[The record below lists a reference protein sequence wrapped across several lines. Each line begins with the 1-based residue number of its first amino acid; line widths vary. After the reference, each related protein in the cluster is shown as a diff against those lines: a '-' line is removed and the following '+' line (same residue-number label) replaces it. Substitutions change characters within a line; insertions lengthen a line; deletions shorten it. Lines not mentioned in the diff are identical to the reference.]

1 MISDFALLL
10 SQEGITLAHR
20 TAGGWVSLGHVPL
33 MDKQFSDRLAEL
45 QSKGHEIAGDGFLT
59 HIVLPDDQIKYFS
72 LPHSDDDSR
81 DAAIK
86 EALERETP
94 YLQDEL
100 AFDWEDGDDGLKV
113 AAVARD
119 TLREAEDFAVQHGF
133 NPVCFV
139 AAPDDAQFSVEPFF
153 GMSDWSTINL
163 PDQTEPE
170 AELVKVRLD
179 STLHATPVA
188 LNDDEFEEDPE
199 PEEPQGEIES
209 PLQALRPSLGPATRS
224 APAEDAS
231 KPLRAQRFDKA
242 KEPDA
247 DLENRDFPSWAGSV
261 SATRDTSAE
270 TEVDPASVDWLPNAH
285 DSDDEIEQDQP
296 PSWMGEASIHSN
308 DEDETSA
315 AASWIPKG
323 KPSFHPAAYDQL
335 SDEAEQMEV
344 FGNRSAQREDERRI
358 SPVLFASAAV
368 VALAVLLGGFFGYR
382 ALTGEPDVD
391 VIASGALV
399 TESTPADTPV
409 AQEEQTQD
417 EEQPQDTATE
427 TLDVAA
433 DTEKA
438 TDAQP
443 ETESVDTTSQETL
456 SDTAPNVF
464 DTVDADP
471 VSPDDGAAPE
481 VTGSD
486 LTSFAGSEAAQ
497 ALLETPAEETLG
509 QITDGQPPA
518 PLATTEDSDTLAA
531 MAPLRPSDEATTEGE
546 PVALQ
551 EVATAL
557 GQEQADLLI
566 GAAQDWDTLS
576 EDAKLARYAATGIWP
591 VAPDALSGLSGSGIG
606 DIFLTTLDP
615 KVFETDAYA
624 IPTVSELLTDKALT
638 AMPNPPAPGTRFDR
652 DYRGLIVA
660 TSEGAVTPDGITVYA
675 AVPPLIPPLAPR
687 PDPAQQQN
695 EQRAALAGKI
705 PQLRPQI
712 AEETEETT
720 TEATAAVGVKRM
732 PPLRPAAVEALAAQ
746 IEAVQS
752 NPLAVPEAPTPKLR
766 PSNMSA
772 IVYATERA
780 EIAAQT
786 TTRVA
791 PSATSAANA
800 ATESNVLP
808 LREISL
814 IGVYGSQ
821 GDRRALV
828 RLASGRYV
836 KIEVGDR
843 LERGQVTAIDT
854 DKVYY
859 SRNGQSYVL
868 EMPTN

>member
-33 MDKQFSDRLAEL
+33 MDKQFSERLAEL
-45 QSKGHEIAGDGFLT
+45 HAKGHDIVGDGFST
-59 HIVLPDDQIKYFS
+59 RIVLPDDQIKYLN
-72 LPHSDDDSR
+72 LPHSDDDNR
-81 DAAIK
+81 DTVIK

-119 TLREAEDFAVQHGF
+119 TLSEAEDFAVQHGF

-153 GMSDWSTINL
+153 GMSDWSAINL

-179 STLHATPVA
+179 SSLPAAPVE
-188 LNDDEFEEDPE
+188 LNDDEFEEVP
-199 PEEPQGEIES
+199 EPQGPQGDIES
-209 PLQALRPSLGPATRS
+209 PLQAPRPSLGPALRT
-224 APAEDAS
+224 APEADAS

-247 DLENRDFPSWAGSV
+247 DLENRDFPSWAGSLNA
-261 SATRDTSAE
+261 SREIGDE
-270 TEVDPASVDWLPNAH
+270 TELDSASVDWLPETQGN
-285 DSDDEIEQDQP
+285 DDEIEQDQP
-296 PSWMGEASIHSN
+296 PSWMGETSIHSS
-308 DEDETSA
+308 DDDVTA
-315 AASWIPKG
+315 AAVSWLPKG
-323 KPSFHPAAYDQL
+323 KSGFHPAAYDQL
-335 SDEAEQMEV
+335 SDEAERMAV
-344 FGNRSAQREDERRI
+344 FGNRSAQRDDERRT
-358 SPVLFASAAV
+358 SPILFAIAAAV
-368 VALAVLLGGFFGYR
+368 VLIVLLGGFFGYR
-382 ALTGEPDVD
+382 ALTGEPD
-391 VIASGALV
+391 G
-399 TESTPADTPV
+399 
-409 AQEEQTQD
+409 
-417 EEQPQDTATE
+417 
-427 TLDVAA
+427 DVAA
-433 DTEKA
+433 SETLATEVIPVDKADALDEQPEGVAAETVDVDAVADAAESSDT
-438 TDAQP
+438 QP
-443 ETESVDTTSQETL
+443 ETENVDATPQETL
-456 SDTAPNVF
+456 SDAAPNVF
-464 DTVDADP
+464 DTVGTDP
-471 VSPDDGAAPE
+471 VSPDDGVAPKI
-481 VTGSD
+481 TGSN
-486 LTSFAGSEAAQ
+486 LTSFTGGEAAQ

-509 QITDGQPPA
+509 QITDGEPPA
-518 PLATTEDSDTLAA
+518 PLATTDDSDTLAA
-531 MAPLRPSDEATTEGE
+531 MAPLRPSDEVTAESE
-546 PVALQ
+546 PVSLQ

-591 VAPDALSGLSGSGIG
+591 VAPDALTGLSGSGIG

-638 AMPNPPAPGTRFDR
+638 AIPNPPAPGTRFDR
-652 DYRGLIVA
+652 DDRGLIVA

-687 PDPAQQQN
+687 PDPVEQQN

-705 PQLRPQI
+705 PQLRPQVTV
-712 AEETEETT
+712 ETEETAD
-720 TEATAAVGVKRM
+720 EATTAGVVSINRM

-766 PSNMSA
+766 PSNMST

-786 TTRVA
+786 TTRVD
-791 PSATSAANA
+791 PTATTAANA
-800 ATESNVLP
+800 ATEGNVLP

-814 IGVYGSQ
+814 IGVYGTQ
-821 GDRRALV
+821 GNRRALV
-828 RLASGRYV
+828 RLASGRYI

>member
-33 MDKQFSDRLAEL
+33 MDKQFSERLAEL
-45 QSKGHEIAGDGFLT
+45 HAKGHEIAGDGFST
-59 HIVLPDDQIKYFS
+59 RIVLPDDQIKYLN
-72 LPHSDDDSR
+72 LPHSDDDNR
-81 DAAIK
+81 DTVIK

-119 TLREAEDFAVQHGF
+119 TLSEAEDFAVQHGF

-153 GMSDWSTINL
+153 GMSDWSAINL

-179 STLHATPVA
+179 SSLPAAPVE
-188 LNDDEFEEDPE
+188 LNDDEFEEDL
-199 PEEPQGEIES
+199 EPQGPQGDIES
-209 PLQALRPSLGPATRS
+209 PLQAPRPSLGPAWRT
-224 APAEDAS
+224 APEDDAS

-247 DLENRDFPSWAGSV
+247 DLENRDFPSWAGSLN
-261 SATRDTSAE
+261 ATRE
-270 TEVDPASVDWLPNAH
+270 TGNETDLDSASVDWLPETQGN
-285 DSDDEIEQDQP
+285 DDEIEQDQP
-296 PSWMGEASIHSN
+296 PSWMGETSIHSS
-308 DEDETSA
+308 DDDVTA
-315 AASWIPKG
+315 AAVSWLPKG
-323 KPSFHPAAYDQL
+323 KSGFHPAAYDQL
-335 SDEAEQMEV
+335 SDEAERMAV
-344 FGNRSAQREDERRI
+344 FGNRSAQRDDERRT
-358 SPVLFASAAV
+358 SPILFAIAAAV
-368 VALAVLLGGFFGYR
+368 VLIVLLGGFFGYR

-391 VIASGALV
+391 VVASETLA
-399 TESTPADTPV
+399 TEVIPVDEADAPY
-409 AQEEQTQD
+409 
-417 EEQPQDTATE
+417 EQPEGIAAETVDVDAVADAAEPSDT
-427 TLDVAA
+427 
-433 DTEKA
+433 
-438 TDAQP
+438 QP
-443 ETESVDTTSQETL
+443 ETENVDTTPQETH
-456 SDTAPNVF
+456 SDAAPNVF
-464 DTVDADP
+464 DTVGTDP
-471 VSPDDGAAPE
+471 VSPDDGVAPE
-481 VTGSD
+481 ITGSN
-486 LTSFAGSEAAQ
+486 LTSFTGGEAAQ

-509 QITDGQPPA
+509 QITDSEPPA
-518 PLATTEDSDTLAA
+518 PLATTDESDTLAA
-531 MAPLRPSDEATTEGE
+531 MAPLRPSDEVTAESE
-546 PVALQ
+546 PVSLQ

-591 VAPDALSGLSGSGIG
+591 VAPDALTGLSGSGIG

-638 AMPNPPAPGTRFDR
+638 AIPNPPAPGTRFDR
-652 DYRGLIVA
+652 DDRGLIVA

-687 PDPAQQQN
+687 PDPVEQQN

-705 PQLRPQI
+705 PQLRPQVTV
-712 AEETEETT
+712 ETEETAD
-720 TEATAAVGVKRM
+720 EATTAGVVGINRM

-791 PSATSAANA
+791 PTATTAANA

-814 IGVYGSQ
+814 IGVYGTQ
-821 GDRRALV
+821 GNRRALV
-828 RLASGRYV
+828 RLASGRYI